1 MNFCCVLQSTTAKI
15 FHTAYKVAK
24 SIQSFNNFEMAIELQ
39 ELNGVDM
46 GRTLH
51 STNVCFNVINHI
63 NKEMKNNLV
72 HKILSSN
79 SRMSL
84 ITDEATTLS
93 KKSTLIL
100 YIPVL
105 ISGFEMTVPVNLLF
119 DLIELDDATA
129 TGIFSSF
136 ICHLQSIG
144 MTEEYL
150 NDHLVSVACDGA
162 AVMFGSHSGV
172 KKLLKEKYPST
183 ILLHC
188 ASHRLEL
195 AIHDAV
201 KTVSGI
207 NRFK

>member
-1 MNFCCVLQSTTAKI
+1 LLRAAECYCQEEGTAKI

-24 SIQSFNNFEMAIELQ
+24 SIQSFNNFEMEIELQ

-51 STNVCFNVINHI
+51 STNACFNIINHI
-63 NKEMKNNLV
+63 NKEIKNNLV

-84 ITDEATTLS
+84 ITDKATTLS

-105 ISGFEMTVPVNLLF
+105 ISGFEMTAPVNLFF

-129 TGIFSSF
+129 TGIFSCF

-150 NDHLVSVACDGA
+150 NDQLVSVAYDGA

-172 KKLLKEKYPST
+172 KKLLKEKYLST
-183 ILLHC
+183 IVLHC

-195 AIHDAV
+195 AVHDAV
-201 KTVSGI
+201 KTV
-207 NRFK
+207 